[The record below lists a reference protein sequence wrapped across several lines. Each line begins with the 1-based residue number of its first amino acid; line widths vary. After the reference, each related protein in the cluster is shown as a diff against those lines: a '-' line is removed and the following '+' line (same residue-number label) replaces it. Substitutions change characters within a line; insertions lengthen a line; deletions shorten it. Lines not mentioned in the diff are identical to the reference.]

1 MCSCDAILYNFHI
14 FLSREV
20 EYSNAVNGDI
30 VPWHRLGGC
39 AQRFP
44 PHTHTWEGLH
54 SSFKSRMCMHPLNG
68 KGEYI
73 KGETAN
79 EPSGGL
85 SFQQFKGLLL
95 EMLNTSSLSGLLFV
109 I

>member
-1 MCSCDAILYNFHI
+1 MQLMGILY
-14 FLSREV
+14 LGKV
-20 EYSNAVNGDI
+20 
-30 VPWHRLGGC
+30 GGC

-44 PHTHTWEGLH
+44 PHTHTLEGLH
-54 SSFKSRMCMHPLNG
+54 SSFKSRMCMHLLKG

-85 SFQQFKGLLL
+85 SFQQFKGLL
-95 EMLNTSSLSGLLFV
+95 EILNTSSLSGLLFV